1 MKKILRF
8 ILLLALIYMV
18 CKWPDK
24 IVYILEFGFMSIK
37 NLISSL
43 MSSAPVA

>member
-8 ILLLALIYMV
+8 ILLLALIYIV

-24 IVYILEFGFMSIK
+24 IVHILEFGFMAIK
-37 NLISSL
+37 NLIVSL
-43 MSSAPVA
+43 MSSTPAA

>member
-8 ILLLALIYMV
+8 ILLLALIYIV

-24 IVYILEFGFMSIK
+24 IVYILEFGFMAIK
-37 NLISSL
+37 NLIVSL
-43 MSSAPVA
+43 MSSTPAA